1 MRKVLTHCTRKADLL
16 TFRYTSA
23 QREEPINRLFSARG
37 LPTRDWGRVI
47 IIPRTCARI
56 AIYACNVLKPCLH
69 CTHNQS
75 GSYPD
80 WLDPDRIWI
89 RSIHTAIFI
98 LLKHV
103 VMLVFLST
111 VSCMSVAVHT
121 AQSRWLSCNILGIRG
136 SMKRNPACPERG
148 PDSAHYCKSRFES
161 HPHSDQRQLSQ
172 YLPDSTSMV
181 QGCRFGTMEPQVV
194 PKGLMWCQERF
205 FWCQII
211 CVG

>member
-16 TFRYTSA
+16 TFRYISA

-37 LPTRDWGRVI
+37 LPTRDWGGVI
-47 IIPRTCARI
+47 IIPRTCACI

-89 RSIHTAIFI
+89 RSVHTAIFI

-103 VMLVFLST
+103 VTLVLLSKVFL
-111 VSCMSVAVHT
+111 H
-121 AQSRWLSCNILGIRG
+121 
-136 SMKRNPACPERG
+136 ERG
-148 PDSAHYCKSRFES
+148 GSHSPVSIALLPHTRNQRFHETES
-161 HPHSDQRQLSQ
+161 S
-172 YLPDSTSMV
+172 LP
-181 QGCRFGTMEPQVV
+181 
-194 PKGLMWCQERF
+194 
-205 FWCQII
+205 
-211 CVG
+211 